1 MLTIIPSNYNRRITM
16 ATGPKVKKPEPP
28 KPRASEYLDR
38 LDLAEAATV
47 VFPLSEKIR
56 VIFARYSDGSLDE
69 KTEGRR
75 VPTRYVPETAAFRLR
90 KELGR
95 PRKRRCGEVQ

>member
-1 MLTIIPSNYNRRITM
+1 M
-16 ATGPKVKKPEPP
+16 ATGPKVKKSEPP

-56 VIFARYSDGSLDE
+56 VILARYSDGSLDE
-69 KTEGRR
+69 KNRR
-75 VPTRYVPETAAFRLR
+75 SKSSYSV
-90 KELGR
+90 R
-95 PRKRRCGEVQ
+95 PWNGCF